1 VTADKDFFISYTAA
15 DQAWAEWIAD
25 TLERAGRRT
34 VLQAWDFR
42 PGENF
47 LRRMDE
53 ALAAAERVLA
63 VLSPAYLRSEYARE
77 EWTAALV
84 RGRGQTDRLLP
95 VRVEACE
102 LPPLLA
108 NRIYLDL
115 AGLDEPTATQRLLAA
130 VDPGR
135 ARPARKLPFP
145 GSGRAQFPTAQ
156 FPTAQFPGQ
165 RPRILHVP
173 PRNPN
178 FTGRKKLL
186 TRLHRDLNGRKTVTV
201 VQAGALH
208 GLGGVGKTQ
217 LALEYAHRHA
227 ADYDLIWWVTADQ
240 PPTIPSQLVAL
251 AHRLGIPGPIGQA
264 ETVAALL
271 DELRHHGRWLL
282 VFDNVEDPHDLRPY
296 WPSTGGGH
304 VLVTSRNPAW
314 TGVATTFPLEV
325 LSRSDA
331 VAFLQ
336 RRAGLDR
343 QAADALGD
351 LPLALEQAA
360 AYLDQTGTP
369 PQEYLGLLRE
379 RGPELFALG
388 RPVTSEKTI
397 ATTWTVSLDRIRT
410 EFPIARDL
418 LRMCAFLGSGDLPRV
433 LLTEHPEVL
442 PEQLAVALRD
452 QVAFQQALGAIRRYS
467 LATVTTEMINVHR
480 LVQAVVRHQLDHDQ
494 AQEWAAAALRL
505 VRAALPSDHTDRKA
519 WPRYARLLPHVL
531 AVTQQAQVLG
541 IEPELAASLLNQAA
555 VYLRARAV
563 YQQARGLNERA
574 LALREAHL
582 GPDHPDTAT
591 SLSNLALVLRDQGD
605 LDGARALHERAL
617 AVYETHLGPD
627 HPDTARALNNL
638 AMVLHLQGDLDGA
651 RTLNERALAIREAEL
666 GPDHPD
672 TARSLNHLAQVLRDQ
687 GDLRHAQGDVV
698 GARSLYERVLA
709 IRTAYLGPDH
719 AETVQSQWD
728 LALVTAELLS
738 GR

>member
-1 VTADKDFFISYTAA
+1 
-15 DQAWAEWIAD
+15 
-25 TLERAGRRT
+25 
-34 VLQAWDFR
+34 
-42 PGENF
+42 
-47 LRRMDE
+47 MDE

-63 VLSPAYLRSEYARE
+63 VLSPAYLRSEYARD

-84 RGRGQTDRLLP
+84 RGREQADRLLP

-108 NRIYLDL
+108 NLIHLDL
-115 AGLDEPTATQRLLAA
+115 AGLDEPTAARRLLAA

-135 ARPARKLPFP
+135 ARPAGKLPFP
-145 GSGRAQFPTAQ
+145 GSGGRAQDAP
-156 FPTAQFPGQ
+156 AQFPGR
-165 RPRILHVP
+165 RPRIFHVP

-186 TRLHRDLNGRKTVTV
+186 TRLRRDLSGRKAVTV
-201 VQAGALH
+201 VHAKALH

-227 ADYDLIWWVTADQ
+227 ADYDLIWWVTVDQ

-251 AHRLGIPGPIGQA
+251 ANRLGIPGPIGQA

-314 TGVATTFPLEV
+314 TGLATTFPLEV

-343 QAADALGD
+343 QAADALAEALGD

-388 RPVTSEKTI
+388 RPVTSEQTI

-410 EFPIARDL
+410 ESPIARDL
-418 LRMCAFLGSGDLPRV
+418 LCMCAFLGSGDLPRV

-467 LATVTTEMINVHR
+467 LATVTTETINVHR

-505 VRAALPSDHTDRKA
+505 VRAAFPSDHTDRKA

-531 AVTQQAQVLG
+531 AVTQQAQALG
-541 IEPELAASLLNQAA
+541 IEPELAASLLNQTA

-563 YQQARGLNERA
+563 YQQAQGLNERA

-582 GPDHPDTAT
+582 GPNHPDTAT

-605 LDGARALHERAL
+605 LDAARTLHERAL
-617 AVYETHLGPD
+617 AIRDVELGPDHPDTVRSLNNLAHVLTDQGDLDGARTLHERALAIREANLGPD

-638 AMVLHLQGDLDGA
+638 AVVLHLQGDLDGA
-651 RTLNERALAIREAEL
+651 RARFERALAIREAYL
-666 GPDHPD
+666 GASDPD
-672 TARSLNHLAQVLRDQ
+672 TALTLNNLALVLRDQ
-687 GDLRHAQGDVV
+687 GDLMYAQGDVV
-698 GARSLYERVLA
+698 GARSLYGRVLA
-709 IRTAYLGPDH
+709 IRTAHLGPDH
-719 AETVQSQWD
+719 PETVRSQWN
-728 LALVTAELLS
+728 LALVMAE
-738 GR
+738 RFRRR